1 MKKLSVLVPA
11 YNFGEYLPSCIDSIY
26 KQQTTFDFDVIVRDD
41 NSPDNSSEVL
51 NNLKQK

>member
-1 MKKLSVLVPA
+1 MKKLSVLVPS

-26 KQQTTFDFDVIVRDD
+26 RQKTNFDFDVIVRDD